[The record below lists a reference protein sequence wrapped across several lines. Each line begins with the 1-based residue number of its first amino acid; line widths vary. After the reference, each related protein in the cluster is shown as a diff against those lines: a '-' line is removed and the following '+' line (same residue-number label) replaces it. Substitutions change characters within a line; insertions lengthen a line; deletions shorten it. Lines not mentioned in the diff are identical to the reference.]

1 MVCGFLFD
9 ELQISQDWADKGAT
23 YIHVSSDS
31 WKQSLAKTTSFSK
44 QPKKKPTIP
53 KGPHVPLYHC
63 FYLPLRMSFTGLS
76 HSSEICFH
84 SQRKTDTTSD
94 LFSRKAQLLILMN
107 SPKQRFP
114 IFPSATT
121 HSSSVVGHNASGQN
135 DLPGIFRGP
144 LLGCAALVAHSTG
157 QHRPQNGPNKHSEV
171 TSSQSGSY
179 LWKLEVHLGCS
190 WGHSESHK
198 DQVVELMAWCDPEE
212 ASESTQ

>member
-135 DLPGIFRGP
+135 DLPGIFRCLFWVVLHWWP
-144 LLGCAALVAHSTG
+144 TLLANTG
-157 QHRPQNGPNKHSEV
+157 LRMAQISIQKWLQVKVEV
-171 TSSQSGSY
+171 TS
-179 LWKLEVHLGCS
+179 EN
-190 WGHSESHK
+190 
-198 DQVVELMAWCDPEE
+198 
-212 ASESTQ
+212 